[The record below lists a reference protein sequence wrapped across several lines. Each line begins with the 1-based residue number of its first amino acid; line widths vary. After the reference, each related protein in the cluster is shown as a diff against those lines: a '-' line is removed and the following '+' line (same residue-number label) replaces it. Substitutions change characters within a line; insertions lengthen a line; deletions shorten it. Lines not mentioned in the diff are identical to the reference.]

1 MARHK
6 NELYVTVPSLF
17 RCPISMDVMKSP
29 VSLCTGVTYDRSSI
43 TTWLNSGHNTCPATA
58 QILHSTDIIPNLTL
72 RSLIRCW
79 NNSLLVLPDSPAASS
94 RNRQSESITFSAVN
108 ERRILQSLNNVVEKK
123 SEFYSSSV
131 SNILEFT
138 MFSEENVEFV
148 LNYEGFVTAIIEIFH
163 EFAGIEV
170 LELAILLFNFIIF
183 ESREKQKLI
192 GELYRCSVSPFV
204 TILRKGNLNSRI
216 GSAKVLELISRT
228 GQTRNK
234 IIQQENLLAEL
245 FNLLNSETDRKAI
258 DAALSALISLTA
270 SKFVKTELIR
280 FGIVKTGVKILSGSD
295 QTGPIIE
302 KMMKLLEIVS
312 TCTEGR
318 NAISEDTMCVTN
330 IIDRL
335 MKVSD
340 IATEHG
346 IGVIHSVCYL
356 SRDRTARDAAMRS
369 NGLTKVLLVMQSDCS
384 GRVKQMCGELV
395 KVFRVNSKS
404 CLASYETRMSHI
416 TPY

>member
-58 QILHSTDIIPNLTL
+58 QILQSTDIIPNLTL

-79 NNSLLVLPDSPAASS
+79 NNSLLVLPDSPAAH
-94 RNRQSESITFSAVN
+94 NRQSESIAFSPV
-108 ERRILQSLNNVVEKK
+108 EQKQILESLKNVVNGN
-123 SEFYSSSV
+123 SECYSSSV
-131 SNILEFT
+131 SVILEFAV
-138 MFSEENVEFV
+138 FSEENLEIV
-148 LNYEGFVTAIIEIFH
+148 LNYDGFVTAIVEIFDK
-163 EFAGIEV
+163 FAEIEV
-170 LELAILLFNFIIF
+170 LELVILLFEFVIF

-192 GELYRCSVSPFV
+192 VELHRCSLSPFDK
-204 TILRKGNLNSRI
+204 ILRRGKLNSRI
-216 GSAKVLELISRT
+216 SAAKVLESMSMNEE
-228 GQTRNK
+228 TRNK
-234 IIQQENLLAEL
+234 IKQHENLLAEL
-245 FNLLNSETDRKAI
+245 CKFLSSETDRKAI
-258 DAALSALISLTA
+258 DAALSALIAVTS

-280 FGIVKTGVKILSGSD
+280 FGIVRTGAQILSSAD

-302 KMMKLLEIVS
+302 KTMKLLEIVS

-318 NAISEDTMCVTN
+318 SAISEDTKCVSAIT
-330 IIDRL
+330 DKL

-340 IATEHG
+340 TATEHG

>member
-1 MARHK
+1 
-6 NELYVTVPSLF
+6 
-17 RCPISMDVMKSP
+17 MKSP

-94 RNRQSESITFSAVN
+94 HNRQSESIIFSAVDAKQ
-108 ERRILQSLNNVVEKK
+108 ILLSLKNVVDKK
-123 SEFYSSSV
+123 SDFYSTSL

-148 LNYEGFVTAIIEIFH
+148 LNYEGFMSAIVEVFN

-170 LELAILLFNFIIF
+170 LELAILLFDYIIF

-192 GELYRCSVSPFV
+192 VELYRCSTSPFV
-204 TILRKGNLNSRI
+204 TILRKGILNSRI
-216 GSAKVLELISRT
+216 SSAKVLELISRT
-228 GQTRNK
+228 DETRNK
-234 IIQQENLLAEL
+234 IIQQENLLVEL

-258 DAALSALISLTA
+258 DAALSALISATA

-280 FGIVKTGVKILSGSD
+280 FGIVKTGVQILSNQD

-318 NAISEDTMCVTN
+318 NAISEDAKCVTN

-369 NGLTKVLLVMQSDCS
+369 NGMTKVLLVMQSDCS

>member
-1 MARHK
+1 MSRHK
-6 NELYVTVPSLF
+6 NELYVSVPSLF

-79 NNSLLVLPDSPAASS
+79 NNSLLILPDSPN
-94 RNRQSESITFSAVN
+94 NRQSQFSVLSKKHLLESI
-108 ERRILQSLNNVVEKK
+108 ENVVNKH
-123 SEFYSSSV
+123 SECYSSSV
-131 SNILEFT
+131 SKILDFAAC
-138 MFSEENVEFV
+138 SDENVEFV
-148 LNYEGFVTAIIEIFH
+148 LNYSGFVTAIVEIFD
-163 EFAGIEV
+163 ELIEIEV
-170 LELAILLFNFIIF
+170 LESIILLFDLIIF
-183 ESREKQKLI
+183 QSRQKQKLI
-192 GELYRCSVSPFV
+192 LELYRCSLSPFV
-204 TILRKGNLNSRI
+204 MILRKCKLISRI
-216 GSAKVLELISRT
+216 SAAKVLESISANEE
-228 GQTRNK
+228 TRYK
-234 IIQQENLLAEL
+234 ISQHENLLAEL
-245 FNLLNSETDRKAI
+245 CKLLNSETDRKAI
-258 DAALSALISLTA
+258 DAGLSTLIAVTT

-280 FGIVKTGVKILSGSD
+280 FGIVKTGVELLYGSE

-302 KMMKLLEIVS
+302 KVMKLLEILS
-312 TCTEGR
+312 TSTEGR
-318 NAISEDTMCVTN
+318 AAIGADPTCVTA
-330 IIDRL
+330 IIQRI
-335 MKVSD
+335 MKVSG

-346 IGVIHSVCYL
+346 MGVIHSVCYL
-356 SRDRTARDAAMRS
+356 CRDRTAIDAAMKS

-404 CLASYETRMSHI
+404 CLASYETRTTHI